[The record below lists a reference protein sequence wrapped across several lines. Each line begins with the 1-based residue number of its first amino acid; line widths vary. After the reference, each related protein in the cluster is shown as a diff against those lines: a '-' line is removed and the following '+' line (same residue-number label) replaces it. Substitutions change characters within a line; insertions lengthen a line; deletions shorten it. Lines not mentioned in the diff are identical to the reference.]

1 MQGIKKQMTKK
12 CTISSKGQITLP
24 KDLRKKY
31 HLNEGESVLILDSGE
46 GIFIKHG
53 KETLRGILKGK
64 MDIREFE
71 KGVKVL
77 RESGRCDR
85 LHN

>member
-1 MQGIKKQMTKK
+1 MVKKYTV
-12 CTISSKGQITLP
+12 SSKGQITLP

-64 MDIREFE
+64 IDTKELE
-71 KGVKVL
+71 KDVKNL
-77 RESGRCDR
+77 REEWKM
-85 LHN
+85 

>member
-1 MQGIKKQMTKK
+1 MVKK
-12 CTISSKGQITLP
+12 CTVSSKGQITLP

-64 MDIREFE
+64 IDTKEL
-71 KGVKVL
+71 KKDVKNL
-77 RESGRCDR
+77 REEWKM
-85 LHN
+85 

>member
-1 MQGIKKQMTKK
+1 MTKK

-24 KDLRKKY
+24 KYLRKKY
-31 HLNEGESVLILDSGE
+31 HLNEGESVQILDSGE

-53 KETLRGILKGK
+53 KETPRGILKGK

-71 KGVKVL
+71 KDVKAL
-77 RESGRCDR
+77 RKEWKM
-85 LHN
+85 